1 MPGRVWNCNMAHCS
15 AGGWPYH
22 QDLRVLH
29 SMGGG
34 ASDTGKTCVEIDQQH
49 LHEEGQASHLRTEA
63 GAKLAAGL
71 DFPR

>member
-1 MPGRVWNCNMAHCS
+1 MELQHGLCIALQE
-15 AGGWPYH
+15 AGLH
-22 QDLRVLH
+22 QGLRVLH
-29 SMGGG
+29 SMGGGGG
-34 ASDTGKTCVEIDQQH
+34 ASDTGKTCVEIDQQY

>member
-1 MPGRVWNCNMAHCS
+1 MPGRVWNCNMAS
-15 AGGWPYH
+15 ALLCRRLACIKASGYFTAW
-22 QDLRVLH
+22 
-29 SMGGG
+29 GG

-49 LHEEGQASHLRTEA
+49 LHEEGQASHLRIEA

>member
-15 AGGWPYH
+15 AGGWPASRPQGTSQH
-22 QDLRVLH
+22 G
-29 SMGGG
+29 GGG